1 MEKNFVNNQFTNIQQ
16 NNLNPQNQFQKGN
29 MSVLNNQGF
38 NMMYYDNMDASQ
50 NKLTNNNASMFKN
63 FNPMI
68 NINTNTLSIQNNMQI
83 QMNNN
88 NKFNINNNMPI
99 QNNNMNKIIFL
110 GVYLCKIIILLIF
123 QKF

>member
-50 NKLTNNNASMFKN
+50 NKLTNNNASMLKN

-68 NINTNTLSIQNNMQI
+68 NINMNFGFVGNAMQSQI
-83 QMNNN
+83 Q
-88 NKFNINNNMPI
+88 NINNINNL
-99 QNNNMNKIIFL
+99 QRNNMRNLQQNK
-110 GVYLCKIIILLIF
+110 F
-123 QKF
+123 Q